1 MSRRPDAVT
10 SSILRP
16 VVKDTPINDHVH
28 YDEEDDDDD
37 DPIVRTIDVFISPAL
52 SNTLHLLQFPIEPAH
67 RRNNNTSNSSNNK
80 RDVKGNYNTP
90 SSPIEAKYRPR
101 HNMLELEYPLPHIP
115 SHNRQLP
122 DKMCLSS
129 RTNASNSIGLNT
141 HMALARMNGSGTRL
155 DVVPLRR
162 HVLQLRPTFDHLHD
176 GGDGDDNDDF
186 NNNNNNGGTNDDTA
200 AATTKVKP
208 IMYARK
214 ETERSAATRRSTY
227 AHKKASEAS
236 EEWITLDVHG
246 SNGNWST
253 VRKETLARVKCTDK
267 DKTLK
272 LAKVGHEN
280 DEDGRGAG
288 YVKSLNYLDS
298 SGSGSGTGEN
308 FVENLSEWALSS
320 SMTTDDNNDMSEIN
334 DGEVISVSA
343 SERATAEL
351 AAKLAVLL
359 QNGNGTM
366 IPYCVLRSL
375 FRPTKV
381 SDEMLTVSLSSCA
394 VLVRGNYAL
403 KSTLA
408 KFLTSAASTGTGGG
422 GEGGGGTTKLKLLRR
437 LRDFI
442 LLLLSMHGMVERRRL
457 IKAFSSSRGN
467 GAGEH
472 DCIIDPDTIT
482 FVLKTVARQS
492 HNCWVAKVDDDKEFA
507 VNFPEVAACHAM
519 YWTKKEEMLADL
531 INLYED
537 AD

>member
-16 VVKDTPINDHVH
+16 VVKDEPVDAN
-28 YDEEDDDDD
+28 YDEEDDD

-67 RRNNNTSNSSNNK
+67 RNDAPNDASDGNERH
-80 RDVKGNYNTP
+80 VKGSYNSP
-90 SSPIEAKYRPR
+90 SPIEAKYRPR

-122 DKMCLSS
+122 DKMMCLSS
-129 RTNASNSIGLNT
+129 RTNASNSIGLST
-141 HMALARMNGSGTRL
+141 HMALARMNESGTRL

-162 HVLQLRPTFDHLHD
+162 HVLQMRPTFDHLHD
-176 GGDGDDNDDF
+176 NDDDDGGGGDDNDDL
-186 NNNNNNGGTNDDTA
+186 NNNAGINDDTA
-200 AATTKVKP
+200 ASSTTTKAKP

-214 ETERSAATRRSTY
+214 ETDRSAVARRSTY

-246 SNGNWST
+246 SEGQWSAI
-253 VRKETLARVKCTDK
+253 RKETLARVKCAEK
-267 DKTLK
+267 EKTLR
-272 LAKVGHEN
+272 LATIGHEN

-298 SGSGSGTGEN
+298 SGGGSGGAGAN
-308 FVENLSEWALSS
+308 FVENLSEWAPSFVE
-320 SMTTDDNNDMSEIN
+320 TTDYNDNVEMTEND
-334 DGEVISVSA
+334 DGEVVSVSA

-351 AAKLAVLL
+351 AAKLAVLM
-359 QNGNGTM
+359 QNGSGTM
-366 IPYCVLRSL
+366 IPYCVIRSL
-375 FRPTKV
+375 FHASKV
-381 SDEMLTVSLSSCA
+381 SDDMLTVALSSCA
-394 VLVRGNYAL
+394 VLVRGNFAL
-403 KSTLA
+403 KSILA
-408 KFLTSAASTGTGGG
+408 KFLTSASTTGAGGG
-422 GEGGGGTTKLKLLRR
+422 GGVTKLKLLRR
-437 LRDFI
+437 MRDLI
-442 LLLLSMHGMVERRRL
+442 LLLLNMHGMVGRQRL
-457 IKAFSSSRGN
+457 IKAFSEYDS
-467 GAGEH
+467 
-472 DCIIDPDTIT
+472 IIDPDTIT

-492 HNCWVAKVDDDKEFA
+492 HNMSRNCWVAKVDDDENFA
-507 VNFPEVAACHAM
+507 LDFPEVAACHAM

>member
-10 SSILRP
+10 SSILLP
-16 VVKDTPINDHVH
+16 VVKDEPVDAN
-28 YDEEDDDDD
+28 YDEEDDD

-67 RRNNNTSNSSNNK
+67 RNDASNNASNGNK
-80 RDVKGNYNTP
+80 RDVKGSYNSP
-90 SSPIEAKYRPR
+90 SPIEAKYRPR

-122 DKMCLSS
+122 DKMMCLSS

-141 HMALARMNGSGTRL
+141 HMALARMNESGTRL

-162 HVLQLRPTFDHLHD
+162 RVLQMRPTFDHLHD
-176 GGDGDDNDDF
+176 NDDDGGGGDDNDDF
-186 NNNNNNGGTNDDTA
+186 NNNAGINDDTA
-200 AATTKVKP
+200 ASSTTTKAKP

-214 ETERSAATRRSTY
+214 ETERSAVARRSTY

-246 SNGNWST
+246 SEGQWSA
-253 VRKETLARVKCTDK
+253 VRKETLARVKCGEK
-267 DKTLK
+267 EKTLR
-272 LAKVGHEN
+272 LATIGYEN

-298 SGSGSGTGEN
+298 SGGGSGGAGAN
-308 FVENLSEWALSS
+308 FVENLSEWAPSFVT
-320 SMTTDDNNDMSEIN
+320 TTDYNDNVEMTEND
-334 DGEVISVSA
+334 DGEVVSVSA

-359 QNGNGTM
+359 QNGSGTM
-366 IPYCVLRSL
+366 IPYCVIRSL
-375 FRPTKV
+375 FHASKV
-381 SDEMLTVSLSSCA
+381 SDDMLTVALSSCA
-394 VLVRGNYAL
+394 VLVRGNFAL
-403 KSTLA
+403 KSILA
-408 KFLTSAASTGTGGG
+408 KFLTSASTTGAGGG
-422 GEGGGGTTKLKLLRR
+422 VTKLKLLRR
-437 LRDFI
+437 MRDLI
-442 LLLLSMHGMVERRRL
+442 LLLLNMHGMVGRQRL
-457 IKAFSSSRGN
+457 IKAFSEYDS
-467 GAGEH
+467 
-472 DCIIDPDTIT
+472 IIDPDTIT

-492 HNCWVAKVDDDKEFA
+492 HNCWVAKVDDDENFA
-507 VNFPEVAACHAM
+507 LDFPEVAACHAM

-537 AD
+537 ADLTAKVS